1 MEKNVLFL
9 YTYRVEMLH
18 SQISEF

>member
-1 MEKNVLFL
+1 MGKNVLFL